1 MSRKYPKVE
10 FEYPV
15 KAIHGK
21 PCSHTNTY
29 FAVNGFT
36 KQPYISK
43 LCYPSTTVTAGM
55 LAQRELFRNASNYA
69 KAQMTDATKRAAAEL
84 RFVAQEK
91 YHMLR
96 TFLIAEFMSGNQVG
110 D

>member
-1 MSRKYPKVE
+1 MAKKYPKVVFE
-10 FEYPV
+10 FPV
-15 KAIHGK
+15 KEVHGK
-21 PCSHTNTY
+21 PCSHTNVY
-29 FAVNGFT
+29 FGVNGFT
-36 KQPYISK
+36 KESYISK

-69 KAQMTDATKRAAAEL
+69 KTQMTDATKRAAAEL

-96 TFLIAEFMSGNQVG
+96 TFLMAEFMGGNAVE
-110 D
+110 

>member
-1 MSRKYPKVE
+1 MSKKYQKVV

-15 KAIHGK
+15 KEIHGK
-21 PCSHTNTY
+21 PCSHTDVY
-29 FAVNGFT
+29 FAINGFT

-55 LAQRELFRNASNYA
+55 LAQRRLFADASAYA
-69 KAQMTDATKRAAAEL
+69 KTQMTDATKRAAAAA
-84 RFVAQEK
+84 RFNQQEK

-96 TFLIAEFMSGNQVG
+96 TFLMAEFMGGNGVEG
-110 D
+110 

>member
-1 MSRKYPKVE
+1 MSKYQKVE

-15 KAIHGK
+15 HAIHGK

-43 LCYPSTTVTAGM
+43 LCYPQHHCHRRYAGTA
-55 LAQRELFRNASNYA
+55 
-69 KAQMTDATKRAAAEL
+69 
-84 RFVAQEK
+84 
-91 YHMLR
+91 
-96 TFLIAEFMSGNQVG
+96 
-110 D
+110 